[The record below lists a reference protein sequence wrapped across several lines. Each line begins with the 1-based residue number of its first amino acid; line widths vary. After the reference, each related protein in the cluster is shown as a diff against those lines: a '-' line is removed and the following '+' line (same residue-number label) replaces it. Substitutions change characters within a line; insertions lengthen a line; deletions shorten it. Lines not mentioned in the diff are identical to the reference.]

1 MKADF
6 ERPFSMT
13 QASLLCFNS
22 IIAEESTAHTSE
34 AETQAGVCGMLENM
48 LTTGLETRTVSIERL
63 TVCLGAA
70 QSQGVA
76 SLGFLSCLSLGA
88 IVIAAAHVVSHMG
101 SWARTGRKGSFTKP
115 KL

>member
-1 MKADF
+1 
-6 ERPFSMT
+6 
-13 QASLLCFNS
+13 
-22 IIAEESTAHTSE
+22 
-34 AETQAGVCGMLENM
+34 MLETRM
-48 LTTGLETRTVSIERL
+48 WTTGLEDADSVDRERL

-101 SWARTGRKGSFTKP
+101 SWARTGRKGLFYKTQIVTRSQIKYCC
-115 KL
+115 L

>member
-1 MKADF
+1 
-6 ERPFSMT
+6 
-13 QASLLCFNS
+13 
-22 IIAEESTAHTSE
+22 
-34 AETQAGVCGMLENM
+34 ML
-48 LTTGLETRTVSIERL
+48 TGLERQTASIERL

-70 QSQGVA
+70 LSQGVA

>member
-1 MKADF
+1 MLRAG
-6 ERPFSMT
+6 
-13 QASLLCFNS
+13 
-22 IIAEESTAHTSE
+22 AEP
-34 AETQAGVCGMLENM
+34 
-48 LTTGLETRTVSIERL
+48 RTVSMERAA
-63 TVCLGAA
+63 VIVGAA

>member
-1 MKADF
+1 MDRKADF
-6 ERPFSMT
+6 ERPFCLT
-13 QASLLCFNS
+13 QAPFNS
-22 IIAEESTAHTSE
+22 IIAYQSAAHT
-34 AETQAGVCGMLENM
+34 QAWVRVSNV
-48 LTTGLETRTVSIERL
+48 LTAGLETRRVSLERL